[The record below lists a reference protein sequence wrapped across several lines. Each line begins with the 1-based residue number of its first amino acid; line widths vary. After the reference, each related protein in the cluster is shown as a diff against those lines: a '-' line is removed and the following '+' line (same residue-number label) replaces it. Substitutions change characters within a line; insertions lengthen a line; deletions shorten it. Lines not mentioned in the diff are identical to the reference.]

1 MEIFI
6 GTLLVFLLSCLGLAA
21 GQLFGRKPIT
31 GGCTPN
37 SAGHC
42 KNTENCSLRCIKR
55 KQMRIQ
61 TGG

>member
-37 SAGHC
+37 AAGHC
-42 KNTENCSLRCIKR
+42 KHTEDCSMSCIWKKR
-55 KQMRIQ
+55 MRA
-61 TGG
+61 GE